1 MVAQPARPKPVKIY
15 NTQVSA
21 AQKKAE
27 ERANVQEKEQLRK
40 ASERFRTMQTG
51 GMKLLFSPTRGGIQ
65 KEQIDYE
72 RPSGQVQKDTSKS
85 RNFTEMGYKIMKQ
98 KYGPIFETIGEM
110 KRNGS

>member
-1 MVAQPARPKPVKIY
+1 MVAKPAQPAPVIKY
-15 NTQVSA
+15 NTEMSA
-21 AQKKAE
+21 TQKKAE
-27 ERANVQEKEQLRK
+27 ERANIQEKEQLRK

-65 KEQIDYE
+65 QQQIDYE

-85 RNFTEMGYKIMKQ
+85 RNFKEMGYKLMAQ